1 MDYLTYTKKLN
12 YLLEMGEKGR
22 LLSLKQ
28 ASEKFDCSTSTI
40 KRMLKTLREMGY
52 NISYCRTTKKFVL
65 KN

>member
-1 MDYLTYTKKLN
+1 MDYLTYTEKLY

-52 NISYCRTTKKFVL
+52 NISYCRTIKKFIV
-65 KN
+65 ND